1 MTPFMPAAAWP
12 GTVQRNAYLPFF
24 RIVLSVADL
33 PVLRRRVFLP
43 EILKSWLSAPL
54 FVTLNVVMP
63 LPNVFFETVILN
75 SLGLPS
81 VTLTVVTSVELEP
94 PNADIAATSET
105 IAIRTTSADP
115 FRNMLKNPPVCG
127 TP

>member
-1 MTPFMPAAAWP
+1 M
-12 GTVQRNAYLPFF
+12 
-24 RIVLSVADL
+24 
-33 PVLRRRVFLP
+33 RVFLP

-54 FVTLNVVMP
+54 FVTLNVVTP
-63 LPNVFFETVILN
+63 LPIVFFETVILN

-81 VTLTVVTSVELEP
+81 VTVTVVTSVELDP

-115 FRNMLKNPPVCG
+115 FRNVLKKPS
-127 TP
+127 